1 MVRLPDGHFIQI
13 PHGAVERRQY
23 ASHFIIRIVNLFIK
37 WHAGFRVGPN
47 GERNR
52 SYRDG
57 IPQNLLEVLFR
68 VLLFHHSPE
77 MIMS

>member
-1 MVRLPDGHFIQI
+1 M
-13 PHGAVERRQY
+13 
-23 ASHFIIRIVNLFIK
+23 NLFIDVNYYVI

-47 GERNR
+47 GEQNR

-68 VLLFHHSPE
+68 VLLFDHSPE
-77 MIMS
+77 IKFN